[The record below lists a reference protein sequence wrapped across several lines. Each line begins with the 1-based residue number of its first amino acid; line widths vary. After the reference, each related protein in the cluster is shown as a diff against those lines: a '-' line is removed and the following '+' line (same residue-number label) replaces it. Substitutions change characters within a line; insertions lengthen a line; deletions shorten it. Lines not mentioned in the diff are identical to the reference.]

1 MAAGKTKF
9 KIKTDKFPDLIEK
22 LSDLT
27 DISESIK
34 LKIDNENIMLYSTL
48 GGGVLLAFKNYL
60 VKTRDYLEWGD
71 DLEYSIDAIILNA
84 KKFVK
89 NLSFIKGAE
98 KITFEM
104 SHKPSQ
110 DDDSVMVARSM
121 HLVGGKLKV
130 NWLAGEHYEMRD
142 INKSIL
148 EDRLN
153 LKNRKWNFLISKD
166 DFEDIKKLAGI
177 NGEKLLNISVSGGK
191 VIISESGAWEMEI
204 GKADE
209 GRNSNLILNKRFLK
223 CIDDTKDVDFSIFE
237 NFMLIKDDTTNLML
251 SYEQSWDDDDI

>member
-1 MAAGKTKF
+1 MAAAKTKF
-9 KIKTDKFPDLIEK
+9 KIKADRFPDLIEK

-27 DISESIK
+27 DISESVK

-89 NLSFIKGAE
+89 NLGFIKGSE
-98 KITFEM
+98 KITLEFQ
-104 SHKPSQ
+104 HKPSQ

-130 NWLAGEHYEMRD
+130 NWIAGEHYEMRD

-153 LKNRKWNFLISKD
+153 LKNRKWNFLITKEE
-166 DFEDIKKLAGI
+166 FEDVKKLANI
-177 NGEKLLNISVSGGK
+177 NGEKLLSISVTNGR
-191 VIISESGAWEMEI
+191 VVISEAGAWEMEL
-204 GKADE
+204 GPAEE

-251 SYEQSWDDDDI
+251 SYEQNFSEEDE